1 MVSFEG
7 VYKRAKNENY
17 DAFLAKIGLNF
28 LIRKAACLASATLTV
43 SKSSEDEK
51 WTFKTETTM
60 RTTTMEFKVGEDWV
74 ETVQGGYK
82 VDCSASF
89 EGNTLTI
96 IQKPQ
101 DGPGK
106 VITIVRE
113 FSDEGI
119 KVTMTLDEVV
129 CNQFYTRQ

>member
-1 MVSFEG
+1 MVQFEG
-7 VYKRAKNENY
+7 VYKRTKNENY

-28 LIRKAACLASATLTV
+28 LIRKAACLSSATLTI
-43 SKSSEDEK
+43 SKSPEDK
-51 WTFKTETTM
+51 WVFKTETTM
-60 RTTTMEFKVGEDWV
+60 RTTVMEFKVGEDWV

-82 VDCSASF
+82 VDNSASL
-89 EGNTLTI
+89 EGNKLTI

-106 VITIVRE
+106 MITIVRE

-119 KVTMTLDEVV
+119 SVTMTLDEVV
-129 CNQFYTRQ
+129 CTQYYTRQ